1 MIIRWD
7 WGHTCNT
14 GQRDVESRRTLPEE
28 NRRGGT
34 RGVPEVAMFEWA
46 GSSDAGAVL
55 SYPCSLLS
63 LPGSYSGGNR
73 VYWCTRQQPL
83 YTRAVRARHIAS
95 SSCESAVLVVI
106 LSIGDSDFT
115 ILGGAAGQMN
125 KLEATAVPCETDT
138 ATPVLVE
145 LVSWRPNLSLL
156 PPAPT
161 APPLPRAPAPQP
173 PSPMTAACGAAW
185 WQIGA
190 PSGVSWLSRKNVLA
204 AVAWRGKMP
213 SACQLVDQLG

>member
-1 MIIRWD
+1 MFQKLLCSSGRAAVMPARCSATLARCYHCLVAIPAVIEY
-7 WGHTCNT
+7 T
-14 GQRDVESRRTLPEE
+14 GVL
-28 NRRGGT
+28 
-34 RGVPEVAMFEWA
+34 
-46 GSSDAGAVL
+46 GSN
-55 SYPCSLLS
+55 LS
-63 LPGSYSGGNR
+63 L
-73 VYWCTRQQPL
+73 Q

-173 PSPMTAACGAAW
+173 PAPMTAACGAAW